1 MSSALPSGNVEDEA
15 EEIVVIWRIVNSS
28 LLPDADEEPTR
39 CATSLKLAPTACSIF
54 CSFLFL
60 LPFVFLSHF
69 LLLFEKKK
77 RKKRHLPA

>member
-1 MSSALPSGNVEDEA
+1 MSSALPSGNVEVEA

-60 LPFVFLSHF
+60 PFLFLSHF
-69 LLLFEKKK
+69 LLLIEKEKEK
-77 RKKRHLPA
+77 EKALAR